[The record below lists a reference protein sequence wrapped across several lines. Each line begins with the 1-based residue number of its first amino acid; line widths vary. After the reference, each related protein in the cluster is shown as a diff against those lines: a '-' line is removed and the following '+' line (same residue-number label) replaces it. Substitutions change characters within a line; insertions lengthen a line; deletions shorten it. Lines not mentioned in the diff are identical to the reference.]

1 MQRPIASPS
10 STLSAAWAR
19 QAILQTRRW
28 LPDRR
33 LVFVADSGFAALD
46 LLAAVRDHVC
56 MITRLRI
63 DANLFRPAPKRR
75 PGQRG
80 RTPLKGRT
88 LPNLSAVLRNKKT
101 VWTSVVVAQ

>member
-1 MQRPIASPS
+1 
-10 STLSAAWAR
+10 
-19 QAILQTRRW
+19 
-28 LPDRR
+28 
-33 LVFVADSGFAALD
+33 
-46 LLAAVRDHVC
+46 
-56 MITRLRI
+56 MITRLRM

-88 LPNLSAVLRNKKT
+88 LPKLSAVPKNKKT